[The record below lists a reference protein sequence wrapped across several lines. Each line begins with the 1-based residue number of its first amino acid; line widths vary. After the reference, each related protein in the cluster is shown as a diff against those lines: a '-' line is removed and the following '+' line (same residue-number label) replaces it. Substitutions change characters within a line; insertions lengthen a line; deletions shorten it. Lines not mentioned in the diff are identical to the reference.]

1 MVGWGLVYATTET
14 AHSYVIQLIMH
25 HFEFK
30 STYKITDVCMKMV
43 KKKST
48 VYNLKGIQL
57 HVKVIVNKA

>member
-1 MVGWGLVYATTET
+1 MVGWGLVYTTTET

-48 VYNLKGIQL
+48 VYNLKGIQ
-57 HVKVIVNKA
+57 